1 MPETRMNEKPLFIE
15 GDGCR
20 IFAFLHAPEC
30 PAGERRGGIVFCN
43 AMGLERVFSI
53 RHLVEWARFLALKG
67 YHVLRFDYRDQGD
80 SDYDGSR
87 GITIRHYLEDLDCAV
102 GHLRSLGL
110 ECVAIF
116 GLRMGALIALG
127 YQRGS
132 GEDRDLILW
141 EPILVGKEYNDF
153 LLLEGIA
160 GGLINTEGK
169 RKTRKELREEL
180 LGGEGIDINGFF
192 FRKSLY
198 ESLDG
203 LNFLDGDAEGRDG
216 AIRSHRIVISQ
227 FGSKGEGLRKK
238 YAKFRD
244 RLAGSSD
251 VRIEPI
257 AFPPFWLR
265 IKEYEVR
272 PLSIFEKNLELLGRS
287 ADRDGNIRGSVERP

>member
-1 MPETRMNEKPLFIE
+1 MNEKPFFIE
-15 GDGCR
+15 GDGWR
-20 IFAFLHAPEC
+20 NFAFLHAPEC
-30 PAGERRGGIVFCN
+30 PARESRGGIVFCY

-80 SDYDGSR
+80 SDCDDPR

-102 GHLRSLGL
+102 GYLRSTGI
-110 ECVAIF
+110 ECRAIF
-116 GLRMGALIALG
+116 GLRMGALIALS
-127 YQRGS
+127 YQKGCR
-132 GEDRDLILW
+132 EDRDLILW

-198 ESLDG
+198 ESLEG
-203 LNFLDGDAEGRDG
+203 LNFLDGEAEGRNG
-216 AIRSHRIVISQ
+216 AIRSPRIVISQ
-227 FGSKGEGLRKK
+227 FGVANEGVRKK
-238 YAKFRD
+238 YLKFRE
-244 RLAGSSD
+244 RFAGSSD
-251 VRIEPI
+251 VRIEAM

-272 PLSIFEKNLELLGRS
+272 PLSIFERNLELLGRS
-287 ADRDGNIRGSVERP
+287 ADPGD